1 YLCNCIIAREM
12 VISPQNARLGLTQ
25 LVKKIGMVDLPDN
38 PDGEL
43 IKYRWDHPH
52 VMPADMSVEVSE
64 LFTRELT
71 RYIEETEELA
81 MNALR
86 ANRHILDL
94 ITRELLERS
103 RITGLEVEGK
113 MKDLSPL
120 MFEDF
125 VKPFQIDADEEE
137 PLPHKDRVSYQPI
150 DLRPAPL
157 HRS

>member
-1 YLCNCIIAREM
+1 
-12 VISPQNARLGLTQ
+12 
-25 LVKKIGMVDLPDN
+25 MVDLPDN

-64 LFTRELT
+64 LFTREFT

-94 ITRELLERS
+94 ITRELLEKS
-103 RITGLEVEGK
+103 RITGL
-113 MKDLSPL
+113 
-120 MFEDF
+120 
-125 VKPFQIDADEEE
+125 
-137 PLPHKDRVSYQPI
+137 
-150 DLRPAPL
+150 
-157 HRS
+157 

>member
-1 YLCNCIIAREM
+1 
-12 VISPQNARLGLTQ
+12 
-25 LVKKIGMVDLPDN
+25 MVDLPDN

-52 VMPADMSVEVSE
+52 VMPAEMSVEVSE

-94 ITRELLERS
+94 ITRELLEKS
-103 RITGLEVEGK
+103 RITGLEVEEK

-125 VKPFQIDADEEE
+125 VKPFQINPDDEEL
-137 PLPHKDRVSYQPI
+137 LPHKDRVSYQPV
-150 DLRPAPL
+150 DLRAAPL